1 MITIDKE
8 FEIPQYSKICTF
20 CKHNDVGEDH
30 KCEAFPKG
38 IPMEKSRRNTI
49 QSILRFITSL
59 VKPLIHAEIIDPPE
73 HKGGTLTI

>member
-20 CKHNDVGEDH
+20 CKHNDVEEDH

-38 IPMEKSRRNTI
+38 IPMEIWMGENDHKEPYEGDHGI
-49 QSILRFITSL
+49 QFEKLND
-59 VKPLIHAEIIDPPE
+59 K
-73 HKGGTLTI
+73 K